1 MKMPNNLEIMI
12 AKSGMTKRNVAE
24 VKGITP
30 ETLSRHVH
38 GKIQMT
44 LQDAEQYAKILD
56 CTPQDI
62 LFAQKPVKIIGY
74 VHYNENRTIKR
85 SFAEGKTLGKVY
97 LHNHMQK
104 DTAAIIFSVDKN
116 YTGKHVYWNN
126 AVAFVKRSPITN
138 GDVDPE
144 SIMYESFVKIIGEI
158 PDPDESCSDNFLSGV
173 VYPEP
178 GGTYTIHN
186 TDTDKIRQGLK
197 LEWATPLLSVCF
209 RPDLRSVEVVL
220 DK

>member
-1 MKMPNNLEIMI
+1 MLMPNNLEIMI

-24 VKGITP
+24 LKGITP

-56 CTPQDI
+56 CMPQDI

-74 VHYNENRTIKR
+74 MHINKDDSVTR
-85 SFAEGKTLGKVY
+85 SIAAGKSLGKVY
-97 LHNHMQK
+97 LHNHMQS
-104 DTAAIIFSVDKN
+104 DTAAIIYSADKD
-116 YTGKHVYWNN
+116 YAGRHVGWKN
-126 AVAFVKRSPITN
+126 AVAFIKRSPIEK
-138 GDVDPE
+138 GEIDPDA
-144 SIMYESFVKIIGEI
+144 IMHESFVKVIGDI
-158 PDPDESCSDNFLSGV
+158 PDADPSAQSGLLFGV

-186 TDTDKIRQGLK
+186 VQNDKIRKGLK
-197 LEWATPLLSVCF
+197 LEWASPLLAVSL
-209 RPDLRSVEVVL
+209 RPELRQVEVVL

>member
-1 MKMPNNLEIMI
+1 MMPNNLEMMI

-24 VKGITP
+24 LKGITP

-56 CTPQDI
+56 CNAQDV

-74 VHYNENRTIKR
+74 MHINNDDSMTR
-85 SFAEGKTLGKVY
+85 SIAAGKTLGKVY
-97 LHNHMQK
+97 LHNHMDD
-104 DTAAIIFSVDKN
+104 DTAAIIYSADKD
-116 YTGKHVYWNN
+116 YAGKYFGWRT
-126 AVAFVKRSPITN
+126 AVAFIKRSPIEN
-138 GDVDPE
+138 SEVDPDA
-144 SIMYESFVKIIGEI
+144 IMNESFVKVIGDI
-158 PDPDESCSDNFLSGV
+158 PDPEIEKHNGLLFGV

-186 TDTDKIRQGLK
+186 VLNNKIRKGLK
-197 LEWATPLLSVCF
+197 LEWASPLLATSF
-209 RPDLRSVEVVL
+209 RPELRSVQVVL